1 MNLTIDGK
9 VTSIYNKN
17 KVTKNDANN
26 FLMQLCYNNWTLTQ
40 NGSKELIKKIKE
52 S

>member
-1 MNLTIDGK
+1 MNLNIDGK
-9 VTSIYNKN
+9 VTATYNKN

-26 FLMQLCYNNWTLTQ
+26 FLMHLCYDNWTLTQ
-40 NGSKELIKKIKE
+40 NGPKELIKKIKE